1 MLGMEYFDRYSRS
14 FSASGSG
21 APTDDFADLSL
32 TDNGEGKRSID
43 SGHSDY
49 RILSYFG
56 RLNYDYKGRYLLSAV
71 FRQDGYSS
79 LLGDNR
85 WGFFREFLPDGFLD
99 KRKFRKKMLCLSCH
113 LVNYV
118 RVMV

>member
-1 MLGMEYFDRYSRS
+1 MWLLLGMEYFDRYSRS

-79 LLGDNR
+79 LLGNNR
-85 WGFFREFLPDGFLD
+85 WGFFPGVSAGWIFGQEN
-99 KRKFRKKMLCLSCH
+99 

>member
-56 RLNYDYKGRYLLSAV
+56 RLNYDYKGRYFLSAV

-85 WGFFREFLPDGFLD
+85 WGFFPGVSAGWIFGQENFVKNALPFL
-99 KRKFRKKMLCLSCH
+99 
-113 LVNYV
+113 
-118 RVMV
+118 

>member
-85 WGFFREFLPDGFLD
+85 WVFFPGVSAGWIFD
-99 KRKFRKKMLCLSCH
+99 KKIS
-113 LVNYV
+113 
-118 RVMV
+118 